1 MRVKTIGKHV
11 VKTIIS
17 VTSVCLALC
26 LSGCSTTKSVPDD
39 DQLYIG
45 LTKIDYQNYESC
57 DHSATTI
64 EEIEAALAAAPN
76 GALFGSS
83 YYRSPI
89 QYRLWIYNAYYDSD
103 KKFAKWMT
111 KTFGKEPVLMSNV
124 NPELRASVAETVL
137 KNHGYFQGV
146 VKYDIIDRSNPKKK
160 KIGYTVDMGHLWT
173 VDTLEYLNFPE
184 ETYPLIN
191 GSLDDALVKHDTPF
205 DAPTLESERSR
216 IATLLR
222 NNGYFY
228 YQSNYASYLADTVSS
243 ETPGTA
249 LMRLQMADDVPAEAT
264 RKWYIGNIQ
273 IDLRKQTDKQLND
286 SLEHRF
292 FKMRY
297 NGSKPALRPRVV
309 LSQLK
314 LRPRQLYSLDN
325 YQQSI
330 ENLNGLG
337 IFSSTSV
344 TFSKRD
350 TTETCDTLDV
360 TLSCTL
366 NKPYDFYIE
375 TNYNAQ
381 VNGRQ
386 GPELVIGLTKRNAF
400 RGGEK
405 LDINLHGS
413 YEWESGNNT
422 QGVSSGVNSYEYGA
436 DVSLEFPRLLV
447 PWKVK
452 PRYYTTPSTT
462 ASISFDVMQRPDYFK
477 MFNIS
482 AEWTYKWQKTRTS
495 VHEFSPLILQYQQL
509 KDVTAEFDS
518 IMTDNPYIYTTM
530 RDVFIP
536 KIRYTYKYSSMDSRN
551 PLTWELTV
559 TEAGNIISLGEM
571 AFGKEWAEK
580 DKRLF
585 NNPYSQ
591 FVKLETALTKTWQLT
606 EGSQLVGHLE
616 GGVIWTYGNSDTA
629 PYSEQFYVGGANSIR
644 AFTVRTIGPGSY
656 TTDVA
661 KTSYLDQTGDIK
673 IQANLEWRF
682 RFFGSLYGA
691 AFLDAGNVWALR
703 DDGYREGGKFEFKHI
718 IKEMALGTGVGV
730 RYDLDFLVIRLDWGI
745 GLHVPY
751 ETGKSGFYNVPS
763 FSNSQSLHLAVGYP
777 F

>member
-1 MRVKTIGKHV
+1 MRKTTGAFY
-11 VKTIIS
+11 
-17 VTSVCLALC
+17 LAAIATAVL
-26 LSGCSTTKSVPDD
+26 LASCSTTKSVPDD

-45 LTKIDYQNYESC
+45 LTKIDYKNYESS
-57 DHSATTI
+57 DHATATM

-83 YYRSPI
+83 FYRTPF
-89 QYRLWIYNAYYDSD
+89 QYGLWIYNAYYDSD

-111 KTFGKEPVLMSNV
+111 KTFGKEPVLMSNI
-124 NPELRASVAETVL
+124 NPELRASVAQTVL
-137 KNHGYFQGV
+137 RNHGYFHGTV
-146 VKYDIIDRSNPKKK
+146 GYEIVPRKNPKKR
-160 KIGYTVDMGHLWT
+160 KIGYTVSFGELFT
-173 VDTLEYLNFPE
+173 VDTLEYVNFPE
-184 ETYPLIN
+184 ATYPYISSTL
-191 GSLDDALVKHDTPF
+191 GEALVKPGTPF

-228 YQSNYASYLADTVSS
+228 YQADYASYLADTTA
-243 ETPGTA
+243 TPCA
-249 LMRLQMADDVPAEAT
+249 AQLRLQMADGLPPEAT
-264 RKWYIGNIQ
+264 RQWRIGDIQ
-273 IDLRKQTDKQLND
+273 IDLSKQYNEELRD
-286 SLEHRF
+286 SLQHRF
-292 FKMRY
+292 FKMRF
-297 NGSKPALRPRVV
+297 NGKKPALRPRVL

-314 LRPRQLYSLDN
+314 LRPGQLYSLDD
-325 YQQSI
+325 YQQSV
-330 ENLNGLG
+330 ENINGLG
-337 IFSSTSV
+337 IFSSINV
-344 TFSKRD
+344 NFAKRD
-350 TTETCDTLDV
+350 TTEACDTLDV
-360 TLSCTL
+360 TLACTL

-436 DVSLEFPRLLV
+436 DLSLEFPRLLV
-447 PWKVK
+447 PFKHK
-452 PRYYTTPSTT
+452 PRFYTTPSTT
-462 ASISFDVMQRPDYFK
+462 ASLSFDVMQRPDYFK

-482 AEWTYKWQKTRTS
+482 AEWTHRWQRTRTS
-495 VHEFSPLILQYQQL
+495 VHEFSPLTLQYQQL
-509 KDVTAEFDS
+509 KNVTAKFDS
-518 IMTDNPYIYTTM
+518 IMTENPYLYTTM

-536 KIRYTYKYSSMDSRN
+536 KMRYTYKYSSLDSRN
-551 PLTWELTV
+551 PLTWEVTV
-559 TEAGNIISLGEM
+559 TEAGNILSLGSM
-571 AFGKEWAEK
+571 AFGKDWADK
-580 DKRLF
+580 DKELF

-606 EGSQLVGHLE
+606 EGAQLVGHVE
-616 GGVIWTYGNSDTA
+616 GGIIWTYGNSDAA

-656 TTDVA
+656 TTDIA

-673 IQANLEWRF
+673 LQANLEYRF

-718 IKEMALGTGVGV
+718 LKEMALGTGVGV

-751 ETGKSGFYNVPS
+751 ETGKSGFYNVPN
-763 FSNSQSLHLAVGYP
+763 FSDSQSLHLAVGYP